1 MRTTFASNMA
11 ITLLPGVLC
20 DADGGKEQAPF
31 QFEEK
36 RGFSRAGAYQDIPE
50 FSEEFLRRISER

>member
-1 MRTTFASNMA
+1 MA